1 MRLIFSLFSTPFF
14 SFCCGALPCYKAGL
28 VPNNIYYLFQIVKA
42 YWVSSFLFLFL
53 KGLNLG
59 SFVGKVIQLQNIWS
73 KIEIRIGYCKAK
85 TSYFTG

>member
-1 MRLIFSLFSTPFF
+1 M
-14 SFCCGALPCYKAGL
+14 
-28 VPNNIYYLFQIVKA
+28 PNDIYYLFQIVKA
-42 YWVSSFLFLFL
+42 CWVSSFLFLFL

-59 SFVGKVIQLQNIWS
+59 CFVGKVIQLQNIWS